1 MALGAWRVARSFGH
15 NNLESICNS
24 KMNALVQLLKNDKK
38 KERVDIILEPLQVLT
53 QLAFLGFCPKGS
65 KLSVAHNILEIQT
78 PNWLQGVWRTFNNDK
93 RDDVFFLFH
102 ALGRFRR
109 IYAGN
114 DHVND
119 HVNGSVNDHVN
130 GSVNDHVNGSVNDHV
145 NGSVNDHAILCNL
158 AHAGNLALPAVV
170 PLLAVLVVRLAQRG
184 LDVLLE
190 TYANAEQPALLHTLH
205 MYRIMLDKPELFAH
219 TEADQL
225 EDMFSQIRT
234 VYCEHEYQIIY
245 HTLLSLE
252 QNPEN
257 YEAYLEGLTQ
267 HLRPVYAKIQKWIM
281 ENMVY

>member
-1 MALGAWRVARSFGH
+1 
-15 NNLESICNS
+15 
-24 KMNALVQLLKNDKK
+24 MNALVQLFKNDKK

-109 IYAGN
+109 FYAAN
-114 DHVND
+114 DD
-119 HVNGSVNDHVN
+119 DT
-130 GSVNDHVNGSVNDHV
+130 
-145 NGSVNDHAILCNL
+145 VNDHAND
-158 AHAGNLALPAVV
+158 HALSGNLPLPSVV

-257 YEAYLEGLTQ
+257 YEAYLQGLTQ